1 MFVEGKSAM
10 FHGHPTVMQQL
21 QKQMDAELIRIPY
34 FSQTSDES
42 YVYMTPSLNIAF
54 NKNLEKDREKLDT
67 ALDVLD
73 CMISEE
79 GQKLIADGS
88 GVISLNTDVPTMMQD
103 VPGLEEE
110 IKNNAVYIRYSAQKS
125 FDASLE
131 AVHGLLSGEMDET
144 QAYDTLRR

>member
-1 MFVEGKSAM
+1 MFATGKSAM

-21 QKQMDAELIRIPY
+21 EKQMDAELIPIPY

-73 CMISEE
+73 RC
-79 GQKLIADGS
+79 
-88 GVISLNTDVPTMMQD
+88 V
-103 VPGLEEE
+103 
-110 IKNNAVYIRYSAQKS
+110 
-125 FDASLE
+125 
-131 AVHGLLSGEMDET
+131 
-144 QAYDTLRR
+144 